1 MTEAIQLIPCFLCG
15 SGAEIRK
22 TKVNKPCFTCTVCG
36 VQTFIR
42 GRRAVEL
49 FAKLRRTLAGADIA
63 QPGEAGT
70 TMEVQAL
77 ANRREE
83 LKAKLKEVQ
92 SRMPLLGQDQGL
104 NVIANTLQKEIY
116 GVEKRLAEIGKR

>member
-1 MTEAIQLIPCFLCG
+1 
-15 SGAEIRK
+15 
-22 TKVNKPCFTCTVCG
+22 
-36 VQTFIR
+36 
-42 GRRAVEL
+42 
-49 FAKLRRTLAGADIA
+49 
-63 QPGEAGT
+63 
-70 TMEVQAL
+70 MEVQAL